1 MNEQEKSIQGQKTE
15 QQGYRETTGGLNL
28 EMVVIGAG
36 EFIMGSPEDEPERY
50 STESPQHRVILP
62 EFFMSQTPITQE
74 QWRIVA
80 QLPPVV
86 RSLPQNPSHFKGP
99 NNPVEQ
105 VSWEDCLEFCLRL
118 NQASGQFYRL
128 PSEAEWEYACR
139 AGTTTPYS
147 FGLTLSPQ
155 VANCRHYDGDNRG
168 KTGRK
173 TIPVGSLNAPNA
185 WGIHDMHG
193 NVWEWCLD
201 DWHDHYEGAPRDG
214 RAWLNHHSKAQN
226 QRDGLRKLLED
237 NRSAK
242 KLLRGGSWLNLP
254 EYCRSAC
261 RDSCPPSLK
270 SDYMGFRLVQKNLT
284 LY

>member
-1 MNEQEKSIQGQKTE
+1 M
-15 QQGYRETTGGLNL
+15 
-28 EMVVIGAG
+28 
-36 EFIMGSPEDEPERY
+36 MGSPEDEPERH
-50 STESPQHRVILP
+50 SSEGPQHRVILP
-62 EFFMSQTPITQE
+62 EFFISQTLITQQ

-86 RSLPQNPSHFKGP
+86 HSLDVAPSQFKGQ
-99 NNPVEQ
+99 NHPVEQ

-118 NQASGQFYRL
+118 NQATGQFYRL

-155 VANCRHYDGDNRG
+155 VANCRHYDRENLG

-173 TIPVGSLNAPNA
+173 TSPVGHFNAPNA
-185 WGIHDMHG
+185 WGLDDMHG

-201 DWHDHYEGAPRDG
+201 DWHDHYQGAPKDG
-214 RAWLNHHSKAQN
+214 RAWLNHHSKAQYHST
-226 QRDGLRKLLED
+226 GLRQLLEQ
-237 NRSAK
+237 NRSPK

-254 EYCRSAC
+254 EFCRSAC
-261 RDSCPPSLK
+261 RDSCPPHLK
-270 SDYMGFRLVQKNLT
+270 YDYIGFRVVASNRM
-284 LY
+284 